1 MKHKTSY
8 SITLYKTHDTPKE
21 CTIDPVIEVKTL
33 DELYKTIAKYI
44 TQREYTFDVEVV
56 FKRDGELPLYRQIW
70 YYNHEDDSVE
80 KYEVK
85 KFKWFK
91 EVLRVQRKL
100 EYFML
105 NYGH

>member
-1 MKHKTSY
+1 MKHVTTY
-8 SITLYKTHDTPKE
+8 NITKFNAYKTLEGYDRHLSL
-21 CTIDPVIEVKTL
+21 EVKTL
-33 DELYKTIAKYI
+33 ENLYKEIAKAI
-44 TQREYTFDVEVV
+44 RERKYSFDVEVV
-56 FKRDGELPLYRQIW
+56 FKRDGELPLYRQLW

-85 KFKWFK
+85 KFNWFK